1 MRARFRLARSVVIAS
16 LLLTCSEGAAMS
28 ATTDALTLETRIPLG
43 DVSGRIDHLAVDLA
57 RGRLFVAE
65 LGNDSLGIV
74 DLAGGRVLRRITG
87 LKEPQGVGYVPS
99 SDMLYVASAGDGA
112 VRRYRGADF
121 APVSTLRLG
130 DDADNVRVDTV
141 ANQLFVGYGSGAL
154 AILDAASG
162 MKTGEIRLAAH
173 PEAFQLDPKSSH
185 IFVNVPDVRQV
196 AVLDRTAMKQVAAFE
211 IGRASCRERV

>member
-74 DLAGGRVLRRITG
+74 DLAGGRVLR
-87 LKEPQGVGYVPS
+87 Q
-99 SDMLYVASAGDGA
+99 
-112 VRRYRGADF
+112 
-121 APVSTLRLG
+121 
-130 DDADNVRVDTV
+130 
-141 ANQLFVGYGSGAL
+141 
-154 AILDAASG
+154 
-162 MKTGEIRLAAH
+162 
-173 PEAFQLDPKSSH
+173 
-185 IFVNVPDVRQV
+185 
-196 AVLDRTAMKQVAAFE
+196 
-211 IGRASCRERV
+211 IGRAHV